1 MANVKPNE
9 KPQIKMFAKYLPAMR
24 IECQH
29 GQVKEEE
36 QERERERQ
44 RRTERERER
53 QREGKER
60 EGYCSK
66 CPKVVT
72 RNAMLKCN

>member
-36 QERERERQ
+36 QEREREI
-44 RRTERERER
+44 ER
-53 QREGKER
+53 GER
-60 EGYCSK
+60 EGEREKDTAVSA
-66 CPKVVT
+66 PK
-72 RNAMLKCN
+72 

>member
-29 GQVKEEE
+29 GQVKEDEK
-36 QERERERQ
+36 ERERHGEKK
-44 RRTERERER
+44 TLRERR
-53 QREGKER
+53 ILQ
-60 EGYCSK
+60 
-66 CPKVVT
+66 
-72 RNAMLKCN
+72 